1 MATKASGARGRNTNS
16 SNSGSSN
23 NSWIPPPVVPV
34 SQPVERDLGF
44 KYLGWLA
51 ACVLVAIL
59 LPLTG
64 LLYSKLYETKIE
76 VQQAINELEKL
87 KKEIDN
93 QRSKDVKNP

>member
-1 MATKASGARGRNTNS
+1 
-16 SNSGSSN
+16 
-23 NSWIPPPVVPV
+23 VVPIP
-34 SQPVERDLGF
+34 QPVERDLGF

-76 VQQAINELEKL
+76 VEQAINELDRM
-87 KKEIDN
+87 KKDMDK

>member
-1 MATKASGARGRNTNS
+1 MVP
-16 SNSGSSN
+16 
-23 NSWIPPPVVPV
+23 IP
-34 SQPVERDLGF
+34 QPVERDLGF

-76 VQQAINELEKL
+76 VEQAINELDRM
-87 KKEIDN
+87 KKDMDK